1 MTSHT
6 NIKGIENKPPTLRR
20 IRFFLPGT
28 IGGTVGMVSAYR
40 ASWVFRQ
47 KPVPS
52 HRYPESWGFE
62 VETLRH
68 PKEAQLDLRATGA
81 PLFQYEVL
89 WERAARPGEGEGP
102 DKGQH
107 RPAGNGRPAGP
118 F

>member
-1 MTSHT
+1 M
-6 NIKGIENKPPTLRR
+6 KIEEFNNQPVVLRR
-20 IRFFLPGT
+20 IRFFRHGG

-52 HRYPESWGFE
+52 HRLPESWGFE

-68 PKEAQLDLRATGA
+68 PKEAQLALRATGA
-81 PLFQYEVL
+81 PLFDYEVL
-89 WERAARPGEGEGP
+89 WERPAKPGEGEGP
-102 DKGQH
+102 EKGCH
-107 RPAGNGRPAGP
+107 RSAGGGRPAGP